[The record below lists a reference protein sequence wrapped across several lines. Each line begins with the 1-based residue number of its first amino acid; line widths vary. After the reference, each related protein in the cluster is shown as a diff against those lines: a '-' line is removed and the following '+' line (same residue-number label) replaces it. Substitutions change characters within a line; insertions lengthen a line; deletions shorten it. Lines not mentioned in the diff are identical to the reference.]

1 MSSITIGLIVFACV
15 FGGSLLGMALRAV
28 VPEHHLDKDSKD
40 VVKLGM
46 GLVGTM
52 AALVLAL
59 LLASAKESYDAQ
71 STELTQASASIVVLD
86 RMLAHYGPETA
97 EAREMLRGAV
107 ARALDRMWPKDHGGP
122 SQAEP
127 ASSVN
132 ERLYEA
138 IQGLSPKDDTQRLLK
153 SQALEMAMGLAQTRW
168 LMYEQ
173 QTASVSNALVIV
185 MIFWLTIVFVSW
197 GLFAP
202 SNGTVIATFLV
213 AALSV
218 SGAIF
223 LILEMYDPYGGLI
236 RMSSAPLQAALAHL
250 GQ

>member
-1 MSSITIGLIVFACV
+1 M
-15 FGGSLLGMALRAV
+15 
-28 VPEHHLDKDSKD
+28 
-40 VVKLGM
+40 
-46 GLVGTM
+46 
-52 AALVLAL
+52 
-59 LLASAKESYDAQ
+59 
-71 STELTQASASIVVLD
+71 
-86 RMLAHYGPETA
+86 
-97 EAREMLRGAV
+97 V
-107 ARALDRMWPKDHGGP
+107 ARALDRVWPQNHQKP
-122 SQAEP
+122 ASLEP
-127 ASSVN
+127 PSSVN

-138 IQGLSPKDDTQRLLK
+138 IQALSPKDDSQRLLK
-153 SQALEMAMGLAQTRW
+153 SQALEMAMSFGQTRW

-202 SNGTVIATFLV
+202 ANGTVIATFFV